1 MEVVQA
7 EIITQLNMTVG
18 STSDRRAASP
28 DAPHRPVLVEEV
40 LEYLS
45 PRTERHLCRRHGGR
59 RRSRDGPFWKR
70 VRLRVGSLVW
80 IEMRQRLP

>member
-18 STSDRRAASP
+18 SISDRRAASP

-45 PRTERHLCRRHGGR
+45 PEPSGIYVDATVGAGGHAMAILE
-59 RRSRDGPFWKR
+59 R

-80 IEMRQRLP
+80 TEMRQRLP